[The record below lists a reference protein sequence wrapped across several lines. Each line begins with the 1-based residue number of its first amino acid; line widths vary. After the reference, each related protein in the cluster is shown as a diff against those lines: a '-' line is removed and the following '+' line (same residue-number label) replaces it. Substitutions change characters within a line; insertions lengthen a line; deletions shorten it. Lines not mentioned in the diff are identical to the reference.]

1 MKKIPLLILFFCVGK
16 SLLAQ
21 TGPGGVGTST
31 NNAFWVKA
39 DQGTSS
45 STNNAPIS
53 AWNDQSGNAIN
64 MSQTVAAQQPSFVTN
79 YLNGFPSVL
88 FDNVTST
95 NDKMAGPDSPLL
107 DSTEAYSFFTV
118 TTRVTSDGE
127 ARAIVSK
134 RTDVGVQNSFM
145 IWYGGNY
152 VYVDIDANNDRFASL
167 SSSYFAG
174 NSYLNCVIY
183 DGTLLSTVRTQLY
196 NGETFDRSAQETST
210 LVPNYASPIV
220 LGSPAT
226 WDARPFGGAIA
237 EVIIYRTAL
246 VPAQRSIVNNY
257 LSAKYNLALSAN
269 DKYAGDNT
277 ANGDYDREVAGI
289 GKESTGSN
297 DSFSTSISGGM
308 GITAVSGLD
317 NSDYVL
323 AGHATA
329 TNAIEIFDVAGMS
342 GTNNG
347 RWLRNWYIDITNTST
362 QITANITFGAA
373 DAGMGAATLGTTLS
387 DYVLLY
393 RAGLSGSWTE
403 LASASSV
410 VGDKAIFNSVTLS
423 NDGYYTLGSRN
434 YTTSIL
440 PIELMSFE
448 AKADEEKVH
457 LKWSTA
463 TEKNNESF
471 TVEKATDGEN
481 FSTVAIVKGAGNS
494 SARKDYYVADPSPYK
509 GLSYYRLKQS
519 DFDGKFNY
527 SKIIAVE
534 FLKEEDGLK
543 IYPNPSSGSVT
554 IEFLEQFVSQSTR
567 VSLKNVYGKQVK
579 FNQLIS
585 KNQIKLDLSEL
596 PAGVYL
602 VGITIG
608 KRTIERKIALQK

>member
-1 MKKIPLLILFFCVGK
+1 MKKIPILILFFCVGE

-64 MSQTVAAQQPSFVTN
+64 MAQTVVAQQPSVVTN
-79 YLNGFPSVL
+79 YINGFPSIL
-88 FDNVTST
+88 FDDV
-95 NDKMAGPDSPLL
+95 NDYLIGPDSPQL
-107 DSTEAYSFFTV
+107 DSTAGYTFFAV
-118 TTRVTSDGE
+118 TTRTVNSSG
-127 ARAIVSK
+127 ACAIVSK
-134 RTDVGVQNSFM
+134 RTGFSLNHSFLLFF
-145 IWYGGNY
+145 IGSAL
-152 VYVDIDANNDRFASL
+152 YVDIDSGNDRFGGSL
-167 SSSYFAG
+167 LYTAG
-174 NSYLNCVIY
+174 NSYIHNVIF
-183 DGTLLSTVRTQLY
+183 DGTLPASSRTKTY
-196 NGETFDRSAQETST
+196 NGETIDQTATETST
-210 LVPNYASPIV
+210 LVPNYASPIL
-220 LGSPAT
+220 LGALDVS
-226 WDARPFGGAIA
+226 DGRPFGGYIS
-237 EVIIYRTAL
+237 EVIIYRTTLA
-246 VPAQRSIVNNY
+246 PAQRSIVNNY

-308 GITAVSGLD
+308 GISAVSGLD

-323 AGHATA
+323 VGHGTA
-329 TNAIEIFDVAGMS
+329 TNAVEIFDVSGMS

-347 RWLRNWYIDITNTST
+347 RWLRNWYVDITNTST

-410 VGDKAIFNSVTLS
+410 VGDKAIFNGVTLS
-423 NDGYYTLGSRN
+423 NDGYYTLGSKN

-481 FSTVAIVKGAGNS
+481 FSTVAIVKAAGNS
-494 SARKDYYVADPSPYK
+494 SARKDYYSADTSPYK
-509 GLSYYRLKQS
+509 GLSYYRVKQS
-519 DFDGKFNY
+519 DFDGKVNY

-534 FLKEEDGLK
+534 FVKEEDRLK
-543 IYPNPSSGSVT
+543 IYPNPSSGSFT
-554 IEFLEQFVSQSTR
+554 IEFLEQLVSQSTR
-567 VSLKNVYGKQVK
+567 VTLKNVYGKQLK
-579 FNQLIS
+579 FNQVIS

-596 PAGVYL
+596 PAGVYFI
-602 VGITIG
+602 GITTG
-608 KRTIERKIALQK
+608 TKTIERKIVLQK

>member
-1 MKKIPLLILFFCVGK
+1 MKKIPILILFFCVGE

-64 MSQTVAAQQPSFVTN
+64 MAQTVVAQQPSVVTN
-79 YLNGFPSVL
+79 YINGFPSIL
-88 FDNVTST
+88 FDDV
-95 NDKMAGPDSPLL
+95 NDYLIGPDSPQL
-107 DSTEAYSFFTV
+107 DSTAGYTFFAV
-118 TTRVTSDGE
+118 TTRTVNSSG
-127 ARAIVSK
+127 ACAIVSK
-134 RTDVGVQNSFM
+134 RTGFSVNHSFLLFF
-145 IWYGGNY
+145 IGSAL
-152 VYVDIDANNDRFASL
+152 YVDIDSGNDRFGGSL
-167 SSSYFAG
+167 LYTAG
-174 NSYLNCVIY
+174 NSYIHNVIF
-183 DGTLLSTVRTQLY
+183 DGTLPASSRTKTY
-196 NGETFDRSAQETST
+196 NAETIDQTATETST
-210 LVPNYASPIV
+210 LVPNYASPIL
-220 LGSPAT
+220 LGAL
-226 WDARPFGGAIA
+226 DASDGRPFGGYIS
-237 EVIIYRTAL
+237 EVIIYRTTLA
-246 VPAQRSIVNNY
+246 PAQRSIVNNY

-308 GITAVSGLD
+308 GISAVSGLD

-323 AGHATA
+323 VGHGTA
-329 TNAIEIFDVAGMS
+329 TNAVEIFDVSGMS

-423 NDGYYTLGSRN
+423 NDGYYTLGSKN

-471 TVEKATDGEN
+471 TVEKAIDGEN
-481 FSTVAIVKGAGNS
+481 FSTVAIVKAAGNS
-494 SARKDYYVADPSPYK
+494 SARKDYYSADPSPYQ

-519 DFDGKFNY
+519 DFDGKANY

-534 FLKEEDGLK
+534 FVKEEDGLK
-543 IYPNPSSGSVT
+543 IYPNPSNGIVT
-554 IEFLEQFVSQSTR
+554 IEFLEQLVSQSTR
-567 VSLKNVYGKQVK
+567 ITLKNVYGKQLK
-579 FNQLIS
+579 FNQVIS

-596 PAGVYL
+596 PAGVYFI
-602 VGITIG
+602 GITTG
-608 KRTIERKIALQK
+608 TKTIERKIVLQK